1 MIKLLVDALGW
12 AGAILVLAAY
22 AAVSFRKIR
31 PDAVLYQVANGLGG
45 VLLVINTVYYHAY
58 PSAFVNVVWIGIALA
73 ARIHLK
79 SHDLAKGDA
88 LGPET

>member
-12 AGAILVLAAY
+12 AGAVLVLVAY

-31 PDAVLYQVANGLGG
+31 PDAVPYQLANGVGG

-58 PSAFVNVVWIGIALA
+58 PSAFVNVVWIAIALA
-73 ARIHLK
+73 ARIHLR
-79 SHDLAKGDA
+79 SQTLAKQRSA
-88 LGPET
+88 